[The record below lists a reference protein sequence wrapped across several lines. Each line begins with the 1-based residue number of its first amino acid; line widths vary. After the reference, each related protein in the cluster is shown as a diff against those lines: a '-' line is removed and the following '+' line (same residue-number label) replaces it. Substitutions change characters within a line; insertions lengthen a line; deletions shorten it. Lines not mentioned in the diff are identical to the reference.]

1 MSGGERSRATA
12 RLLTG
17 LAWTVLLLG
26 LWLWGRDLTDV
37 RQALSSPATGDIAA
51 VGRPAGDRLPPAA
64 HPLKDALPR
73 LVEVPALGVRA
84 PVVARAADA
93 EGRLAPPAEP
103 AGAVGWYGAG
113 VKPGAPGTALLIGQA
128 RTGARGAVFRE
139 LGTLGTGATV
149 RVARGDGTA
158 ADFTVDRVD
167 RAGHTGPSG
176 PAESA
181 RARLAPSERHP
192 DRAELLL
199 VTYGG
204 ATDVVVHAYLTGTG
218 S

>member
-1 MSGGERSRATA
+1 MPGGERSRATA

-17 LAWTVLLLG
+17 LAWVVLLLG

-37 RQALSSPATGDIAA
+37 RQALSGPATGDIAA
-51 VGRPAGDRLPPAA
+51 VGRPAGDQLPPAA
-64 HPLKDALPR
+64 DPLKDALPR
-73 LVEVPALGVRA
+73 LLEIPALEVRA
-84 PVVARAADA
+84 PVVARTPDAD
-93 EGRLAPPAEP
+93 GRLAPPAEP

-128 RTGARGAVFRE
+128 GTAAGDAVFRG
-139 LGTLGTGATV
+139 LGALRTGATV
-149 RVARGDGTA
+149 HITRSDGTA

-167 RAGHTGPSG
+167 RAEHTGQSR

-181 RARLAPSERHP
+181 DARLASAVRGPG
-192 DRAELLL
+192 RAELLL
-199 VTYGG
+199 ATYGG

-218 S
+218 T